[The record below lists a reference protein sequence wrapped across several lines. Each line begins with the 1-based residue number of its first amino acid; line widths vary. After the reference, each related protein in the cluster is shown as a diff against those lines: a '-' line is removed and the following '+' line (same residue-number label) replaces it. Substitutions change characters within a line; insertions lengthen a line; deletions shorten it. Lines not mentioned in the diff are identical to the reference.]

1 LNSVLA
7 LIALATI
14 GTAVTALAGRNLLH
28 SVLLFAVSWAGVAAF
43 FLWSGAEFAAFAQAL
58 VYIGAISMAVLFAIL
73 LTRHSRDDFAPE
85 PALAGRA
92 FAAVLTGTA
101 VAGVLVWAVARS
113 PLAAAPSPVPAVTV
127 RSLGWQ
133 LMGPPAAALLAT
145 GVLLTVALIGAVVIA
160 AGERP
165 SKPGDPP

>member
-1 LNSVLA
+1 MRCSA
-7 LIALATI
+7 
-14 GTAVTALAGRNLLH
+14 
-28 SVLLFAVSWAGVAAF
+28 
-43 FLWSGAEFAAFAQAL
+43 
-58 VYIGAISMAVLFAIL
+58 
-73 LTRHSRDDFAPE
+73 D
-85 PALAGRA
+85 
-92 FAAVLTGTA
+92 AVLTAGTKIEI
-101 VAGVLVWAVARS
+101 VTARDS